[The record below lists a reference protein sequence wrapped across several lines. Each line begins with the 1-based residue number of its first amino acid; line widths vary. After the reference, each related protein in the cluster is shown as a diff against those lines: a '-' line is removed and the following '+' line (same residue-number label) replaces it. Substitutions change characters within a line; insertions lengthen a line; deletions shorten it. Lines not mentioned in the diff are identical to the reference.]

1 MSIAAKYN
9 KGNLFKVNTEGY
21 GYKKLEELYNENGAD
36 QEYEMRGIYISH
48 KSEFGDAPV
57 AICDGFF
64 VNLPSYLLDDANEM
78 MRDQETIDAINAGTF
93 GFKIEP
99 YEKEI
104 GKKTKTCY
112 GVRWV
117 DL

>member
-9 KGNLFKVNTEGY
+9 KGSLFKVNTEGY
-21 GYKKLEELYNENGAD
+21 GYKGLEELYNENGAD
-36 QEYEMRGIYISH
+36 QEYEVRGIYINH
-48 KSEFGDAPV
+48 KSQFGDAPV
-57 AICDGFF
+57 AISDGFF
-64 VNLPSYLLDDANEM
+64 VNLPAHLLDDAKDM
-78 MRDQETIDAINAGTF
+78 LKDQDAIDAMNAGTF
-93 GFKIEP
+93 GFKIET

-104 GKKTKTCY
+104 GKKMKTCY

>member
-1 MSIAAKYN
+1 MSIASKYN

-21 GYKKLEELYNENGAD
+21 EYRSLEWLFNENGAD
-36 QEYEMRGIYISH
+36 QDYEVRGIYINH
-48 KSEFGDAPV
+48 KSQFGDAPV

-64 VNLPSYLLDDANEM
+64 ANLPSHLLDDAKDM
-78 MRDQETIDAINAGTF
+78 LKDQETIDAINAGKF
-93 GFKIEP
+93 GFKIET
-99 YEKEI
+99 YEKEV
-104 GKKTKTCY
+104 GKKMKTCY